1 MAGRIGGTLMR
12 QKLVVSVSGK
22 GGVGKTTITT
32 LLLRTLL
39 RHTKHQLLV
48 VDADPVMNLPA
59 MLNIPVEISV
69 GEAASQLREDIDAGS
84 IPAASSK
91 QDRLE
96 GEVYEALVEG
106 DKFDFLA
113 MGRTEGEGCYCFVNR
128 VLTQILDTI
137 TANYDVTLMDMD
149 AGLEHLSRRTDRNV
163 DVLIIVIDPS
173 KMSFDAAVRIK
184 ELAKEVHIEFKR
196 IWVIAN
202 RFPVSL
208 IRDSAA
214 SLEQRLNNE
223 GLELAGI
230 VPADDKIVEYNLNGR
245 SLLDLEDDHPAVL
258 AIDEIAKRIGLLSEE
273 QLLELLG
280 RT

>member
-1 MAGRIGGTLMR
+1 MR

-22 GGVGKTTITT
+22 GGVGKTTVTI

-39 RHTKHQLLV
+39 HHTKHQLLV

-59 MLNIPVEISV
+59 MLNIPVEMSV
-69 GEAASQLREDIDAGS
+69 GEAATQLREDIDEGS

-91 QDRLE
+91 QVRLE
-96 GEVYEALVEG
+96 SEVYEALVEG

-137 TANYDVTLMDMD
+137 TTNYDVTLLDMD

-202 RFPVSL
+202 RFPATL
-208 IRDSAA
+208 IKETADSF
-214 SLEQRLNNE
+214 EQRLNNE

-230 VPADDKIVEYNLNGR
+230 VPADDKIDEFNLKGK
-245 SLLDLEDDHPAVL
+245 SLLELENDHPAVV
-258 AIDEIAKRIGLLSEE
+258 AVDEIAKRIGLLSEE

-280 RT
+280 QT

>member
-1 MAGRIGGTLMR
+1 MR

-32 LLLRTLL
+32 LLLRSLL
-39 RHTKHQLLV
+39 SHTKHQLLV

-59 MLNIPVEISV
+59 MLNVSIEMSV
-69 GEAASQLREDIDAGS
+69 GEAATQLREDIDAGA

-106 DKFDFLA
+106 EKFDFLA

-137 TANYDVTLMDMD
+137 TTNYDVTLLDMD

-173 KMSFDAAVRIK
+173 KMAFDAAVRIK

-202 RFPVSL
+202 RFPPSL
-208 IRDSAA
+208 IDENAA
-214 SLEQRLNNE
+214 NLEQRLADE
-223 GLELAGI
+223 GLTLVGI
-230 VPADDKIVEYNLNGR
+230 VPADDQIAEFNLKGK
-245 SLLDLEDDHPAVL
+245 SLLNLEDDHPAVL
-258 AIDEIAKRIGLLSEE
+258 AVDEIAKRIGLLSEE

-280 RT
+280 RS